1 MESIIRKKL
10 IVEGMHCGSCAVST
24 GMILKNVPGVISARV
39 DFDTKTAD
47 VKYDSYQVTI
57 SDMNGALE
65 ALGYRLKG
73 ELDD

>member
-1 MESIIRKKL
+1 MKSIIRKRL
-10 IVEGMHCGSCAVST
+10 TVEGMHCGSCAVST
-24 GMILKNVPGVISARV
+24 GMILRNIPGVISARV

-47 VKYDSYQVTI
+47 LEYDSYQVTVL
-57 SDMNGALE
+57 DMNRALE

>member
-1 MESIIRKKL
+1 MKSIIRKKL
-10 IVEGMHCGSCAVST
+10 TVGGMYCGSCAVST
-24 GMILKNVPGVISARV
+24 GMTLKNIPGIISARV

-47 VKYDSYQVTI
+47 VEYDSYQATI
-57 SDMNGALE
+57 SDMNRALE